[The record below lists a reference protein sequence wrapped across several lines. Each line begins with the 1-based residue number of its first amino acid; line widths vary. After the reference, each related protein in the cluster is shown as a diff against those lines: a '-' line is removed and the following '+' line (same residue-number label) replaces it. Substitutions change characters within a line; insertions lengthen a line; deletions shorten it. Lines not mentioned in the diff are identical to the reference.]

1 MKKIKYN
8 SVAKAIKEINRNNDN
23 DEIRIAIYVTEDDM
37 LTADLQLEYEEQ
49 CINISSYE
57 VEVGSIEFWEFF
69 EIVQK
74 KFKNEAEKVKK
85 ELEARAYEVTIEAY
99 TC

>member
-8 SVAKAIKEINRNNDN
+8 SVAKAIKEINRNNNN
-23 DEIRIAIYVTEDDM
+23 DEIRIGIYVTEDDM
-37 LTADLQLEYEEQ
+37 LTADLQIEYEEQ

-69 EIVQK
+69 ELVQK

-85 ELEARAYEVTIEAY
+85 ELEARAYEVKIEAY